1 MGSKN
6 PADIAIEF
14 IEKIN
19 RRDFNGLLNIM
30 SPKHMAVDAK
40 GDGAT
45 GKENAMKMIR
55 DYTIEWPDFQ
65 IYINDI
71 YVDQDNVIIIG
82 RTTGSCADTA
92 RAAEIKDRL
101 IYALKVGDEFINEF
115 RYALEDNEKNRREL
129 NLNSAEKITK

>member
-1 MGSKN
+1 MANKN

-19 RRDFNGLLNIM
+19 RRDFDGLLNIM
-30 SPKHMAVDAK
+30 SPKHKALDAK

-71 YVDQDNVIIIG
+71 YVDKDNITIIG
-82 RTTGSCADTA
+82 RTTGSCAETA

-101 IYALKVGDEFINEF
+101 IYTFKIGDEFVNEF
-115 RYALEDNEKNRREL
+115 RYALEDNEKNRSDL
-129 NLNSAEKITK
+129 NLGSAKKITK